1 MNTEPIGQV
10 LSEARIKLGKSI
22 KEVEF
27 DTKIRA
33 KYVEALEQGY
43 FDYLPGSIYTQ
54 GFIKTYATY
63 LGLDPE
69 PLVQQY
75 KSLYEQKNAEDDLGH
90 VSANMR
96 VKVQKRPPWMIA
108 AVVAGAIG
116 VLFISLIAWGAWVQH
131 ASKDPKVVVQ
141 EVKTRKPVDTVVAG
155 ATTST
160 TEKKKRDNKKA
171 GSSDSNNTGSKVES
185 GKKTSVV
192 VKLTGISGD
201 GSWAKVMVD
210 GEKKYEGVIDV
221 GETKQF
227 KGVESIRVRAGN
239 VSNIEVMVNG
249 KRQSKNKLKTANGI
263 FDKTYIAGSI
273 SENKTDNQ
281 SGNKTGN

>member
-1 MNTEPIGQV
+1 MNKEPIGQV

-33 KYVEALEQGY
+33 KYVEALEQDY
-43 FDYLPGSIYTQ
+43 FDYLPGSVYTQ

-63 LGLDPE
+63 LGVDPE

-75 KSLYEQKNAEDDLGH
+75 KSLYEQKSADDLGH

-96 VKVQKRPPWMIA
+96 VRVKTRPPWMIA

-141 EVKTRKPVDTVVAG
+141 DVKTRKPVDTVVAA

-160 TEKKKRDNKKA
+160 TAKKSRNNNKTA
-171 GSSDSNNTGSKVES
+171 SADSGSSSSTTDSGQ
-185 GKKTSVV
+185 KTSIV
-192 VKLTGISGD
+192 VKLTGINGE
-201 GSWAKVMVD
+201 GSWARISVD
-210 GEKKYEGVIDV
+210 GEKKYEGVINDGV
-221 GETKQF
+221 TKQF
-227 KGVESIRVRAGN
+227 KGGESIRVRIGN
-239 VSNIEVMVNG
+239 VSGLEVMVDG
-249 KRQSKNKLKTANGI
+249 KRQSKNKLKTVNGI
-263 FDKTYIAGSI
+263 FDKTYKAGSTKE
-273 SENKTDNQ
+273 S
-281 SGNKTGN
+281 TGEK

>member
-33 KYVEALEQGY
+33 KYVEALEQDY
-43 FDYLPGSIYTQ
+43 FDYLPGNIYTQ

-63 LGLDPE
+63 LGIDPE

-75 KSLYEQKNAEDDLGH
+75 KSLHEQKSTDDLGH

-96 VKVQKRPPWMIA
+96 LRVKKRPPWMIA
-108 AVVAGAIG
+108 AVVVGAIG

-131 ASKDPKVVVQ
+131 AANDPKVVVQ
-141 EVKTRKPVDTVVAG
+141 DVKTRKPVDTVVAA

-160 TEKKKRDNKKA
+160 TAKKSRGNDKTVSS
-171 GSSDSNNTGSKVES
+171 GSNSSSSTTDTEL
-185 GKKTSVV
+185 KTNIV
-192 VKLTGISGD
+192 VKLTGINSE
-201 GSWAKVMVD
+201 GSWAKVTVD
-210 GEKKYEGVIDV
+210 GEKKYEGVINDGV
-221 GETKQF
+221 TKQF
-227 KGVESIRVRAGN
+227 KGGESIRVRIGN
-239 VSNIEVMVNG
+239 ISGLEVMVNG
-249 KRQSKNKLKTANGI
+249 KRQSKNKLKTTNGI
-263 FDKTYIAGSI
+263 FDKTYKAGS
-273 SENKTDNQ
+273 KPAD
-281 SGNKTGN
+281 